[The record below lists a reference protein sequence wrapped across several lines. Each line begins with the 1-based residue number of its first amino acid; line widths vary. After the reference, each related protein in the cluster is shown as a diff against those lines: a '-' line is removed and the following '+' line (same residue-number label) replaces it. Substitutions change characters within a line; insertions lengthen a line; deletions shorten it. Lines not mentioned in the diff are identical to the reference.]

1 MKSYQIPCTW
11 MYRGYYEI
19 DALDIED
26 AQALA
31 LERGYLP
38 EGTYVEDSFQ
48 LDIEVLGEMYPVE
61 IRQSDLQCS

>member
-1 MKSYQIPCTW
+1 MKNYQIPCTW

-31 LERGYLP
+31 LERGY
-38 EGTYVEDSFQ
+38 FQ
-48 LDIEVLGEMYPVE
+48 KALMSK
-61 IRQSDLQCS
+61 IRSS